1 MAAGLANVYTD
12 PFVNY
17 LINSFNSTV
26 KIDSDIRVNG
36 QDMSLYNLMWSVAKY
51 NGPPVAAVASIVGKV
66 FVNTAPATIDYLDLI
81 LRDANMVAIGELQ
94 IQAVSD
100 PISISSPGE
109 YIVNITIYVSAPTS
123 VSVTVT

>member
-1 MAAGLANVYTD
+1 MAAGLARVYTD

-17 LINSFNSTV
+17 LINSFNSTA

-36 QDMSLYNLMWSVAKY
+36 QDTSLYNLMWNVVKY

>member
-26 KIDSDIRVNG
+26 KIDSDIRVSG
-36 QDMSLYNLMWSVAKY
+36 QDMSLYDLMWSVVQY

-66 FVNTAPATIDYLDLI
+66 LVNTAPATIDYLDLI